1 MVIWP
6 IFIIFQPVCPSIDA
20 IFHQFFKL
28 FPLFQRYGFIGLPA
42 DNIMQFALSGN
53 NLVKQ
58 GISANGGLFPFYSIR
73 PNPIRS
79 RLIAFRHICNRQG
92 LFGISCCCRCRCR
105 SGFFWCCGC
114 GCGCASSAAG
124 CSSSTAGCCCP
135 SSCCNACCGRCLFR
149 FNHWENRIFRQCYGF
164 CWKCIL
170 PLHQKALQCRKV
182 CCI

>member
-6 IFIIFQPVCPSIDA
+6 IFIIFQPVCPSVDA
-20 IFHQFFKL
+20 IFHQLFKL
-28 FPLFQRYGFIGLPA
+28 FPLFQRYGFIGLPTN
-42 DNIMQFALSGN
+42 NIMQFALSGN

-58 GISANGGLFPFYSIR
+58 GIPANGRLFPFYSIC

-79 RLIAFRHICNRQG
+79 RLIACRHICNRQG
-92 LFGISCCCRCRCR
+92 LFGIGRCCRCR

-114 GCGCASSAAG
+114 G
-124 CSSSTAGCCCP
+124 
-135 SSCCNACCGRCLFR
+135 CNACCGRCLFR

-164 CWKCIL
+164 GWKCSL
-170 PLHQKALQCRKV
+170 PLHQKALQRCKV